1 MSEDSI
7 QDVFLH
13 ILNEFAKTNI
23 NTALC
28 TITQGEFLILSIVRK
43 HGDYIE
49 SGHNSINVTRLA
61 ERLDASTAA
70 VSRTLRRLE
79 ENGYLERITDKNNR
93 RHTYVKLTDAGQQ
106 VLDDEARHIGEL
118 AARVFTRMGSEKMK
132 TLRELSDDLHRI
144 LHEEMQQGAQ

>member
-23 NTALC
+23 NTALHN
-28 TITQGEFLILSIVRK
+28 ITQGEFLILSIVKK
-43 HGDYIE
+43 HGDYME
-49 SGHNSINVTRLA
+49 SRHNSINVTRLA

-106 VLDDEARHIGEL
+106 VLDEESRHIGQL
-118 AARVFTRMGSEKMK
+118 AARVFKRMGNEKMK
-132 TLRELSDDLHRI
+132 NLMELCIDLHHI
-144 LHEEMQQGAQ
+144 LQEEMQPSPQ